1 MEKRARGLDRARW
14 RGLSEVTAAGFR
26 KPALQLPSEED
37 RFYQVRT
44 AGVRGRTEQ
53 GRKRR
58 VGGWDRARWHGV
70 GEVAEGRLQKAGPTT
85 AAPTTA
91 VTGLKASLL

>member
-1 MEKRARGLDRARW
+1 MEKRARGL
-14 RGLSEVTAAGFR
+14 
-26 KPALQLPSEED
+26 
-37 RFYQVRT
+37 
-44 AGVRGRTEQ
+44 
-53 GRKRR
+53 
-58 VGGWDRARWHGV
+58 DRARWHGV